1 MFAKGKA
8 LPDHSPA
15 KGRKI
20 HVKKKSKKGK
30 KRCKNP
36 LTRGNIFGKIIKLSE
51 ITESN
56 TKLNNALKKILK
68 SEKKCLTKTKKS
80 VKMLNV
86 RHHVEPEP

>member
-1 MFAKGKA
+1 MTNLNEKTKRIGTEVSTKNFE
-8 LPDHSPA
+8 
-15 KGRKI
+15 
-20 HVKKKSKKGK
+20 KSL
-30 KRCKNP
+30 KNI
-36 LTRGNIFGKIIKLSE
+36 LTDCLKNGKIIKLSE

>member
-1 MFAKGKA
+1 MSAKNFEKS
-8 LPDHSPA
+8 L
-15 KGRKI
+15 
-20 HVKKKSKKGK
+20 KKVLTDYL
-30 KRCKNP
+30 KN
-36 LTRGNIFGKIIKLSE
+36 GKIIKLSE

-56 TKLNNALKKILK
+56 TKLNNALRKILK

>member
-1 MFAKGKA
+1 MTNLNEKTKRIGTEVSTKNFE
-8 LPDHSPA
+8 
-15 KGRKI
+15 
-20 HVKKKSKKGK
+20 KSL
-30 KRCKNP
+30 KNI
-36 LTRGNIFGKIIKLSE
+36 LTDCLKNGKIIKLSE

-86 RHHVEPEP
+86 RHLVEPEP